1 MSMSTMMALRAHQR
15 GGPETLV
22 YEESPLPTRP
32 GEGEVTVAVRAAA
45 ITFDELTW
53 PETWEVD
60 GVDRTPVIPSHEF
73 SGVVTEIGAD
83 VDDLAVGDAVFGLV
97 PFDRDG
103 AAAEFVTVPSS
114 SVAHKPASVSHVT
127 AAAAV
132 LPALT
137 AWEALVDHAGLQ
149 SGQRLLIHGGAGSV
163 GSFLIQWAKTLGAYV
178 AVSTPSRYVET
189 VRGLGADHVI
199 VADQTASTGQTP
211 PFDAAI
217 NAVGADTPE
226 WLFAAVTRGG
236 VVISLQEPADAA
248 MADRYGVRAVFFV
261 VTARQERLRKLAS
274 LLAGQAFQVEV
285 ADSFPLAEGRAAYD
299 RGGRRRKPGK
309 TVLIVGSPDE

>member
-1 MSMSTMMALRAHQR
+1 
-15 GGPETLV
+15 
-22 YEESPLPTRP
+22 LPTRP
-32 GEGEVTVAVRAAA
+32 GEGEVMVAVRAAA

-73 SGVVTEIGAD
+73 SGVVTEIGPD

-103 AAAEFVTVPSS
+103 AAAELVTVPSS

-137 AWEALVDHAGLQ
+137 AWEALVDHAELQ
-149 SGQRLLIHGGAGSV
+149 SGQRVLIHGGAGSV
-163 GSFLIQWAKTLGAYV
+163 GSFLIQWAKILGAYV
-178 AVSTPSRYVET
+178 AASAPSRHVET

-199 VADQTASTGQTP
+199 VADQAAGTDQTP

-226 WLFAAVTRGG
+226 WLFAAVRRGG
-236 VVISLQEPADAA
+236 VVIALQEPADAA
-248 MADRYGVRAVFFV
+248 MADRYGVRAIFFV
-261 VTARQERLRKLAS
+261 VTARKERLRTLAS
-274 LLAGQAFQVEV
+274 RLGDHAFRVEV
-285 ADSFPLAEGRAAYD
+285 ASSFPLAEGRAAYD
-299 RGGRRRKPGK
+299 RGGPGRKPGK
-309 TVLIVGSPDE
+309 TVLIVGDPDE

>member
-1 MSMSTMMALRAHQR
+1 M
-15 GGPETLV
+15 V
-22 YEESPLPTRP
+22 YEASPLPTRP
-32 GEGEVTVAVRAAA
+32 GEGEVMVAVRAAA

-73 SGVVTEIGAD
+73 SGVVTEIGPD

-114 SVAHKPASVSHVT
+114 SVAHKPASVPHVT

-226 WLFAAVTRGG
+226 WLFAAVRRGG

-274 LLAGQAFQVEV
+274 LLAGQTIQVEV